1 MQSNLRF
8 VAKQKRIGMKRL
20 PALSILLASLL
31 LISPLQQVQSAEAAN
46 PPRKILTGW
55 LPYYSMKTYLPAVLN
70 NADLIKEIMPF
81 WYTLKYD
88 GKAKKAVVTDVYK
101 TANPS
106 VPIAEP
112 LAALRNAGMTIIPT
126 ISDGT
131 DELVLANLLAKPV
144 SRKQVV
150 DAIVATVASQNYDG
164 IDLDFEGFAFI
175 DPNTTWKTTA
185 PNWVLFIKE
194 LSAALHAQKKILSI
208 TTPYLFNPAEA
219 QKGYFVY
226 AWAQIAPFID
236 RLRIM
241 TYDYS
246 TSRPGP
252 IGPIAWTEKTV
263 KYAISIMPASKV
275 YLGLPGYG
283 KDWVIKVEGVCPS
296 NLAKIITPSAKAGT
310 FLMRDAA
317 SIAATYGAVP
327 TYNETFAEVTFSYK
341 RDYAGQTSSG
351 LSTTCTASRTA
362 WHQNA
367 QSFSLRAQLVAK
379 YQLGGV
385 AQWVIGQEEPLAMVA
400 IRDVATSIAPAQ
412 LESTLS
418 LSTNEI
424 SYGNPVTLSG
434 LITLK
439 DKSPVAGL
447 AFSVEGKYS
456 DGSTRILTTGIT
468 GIDGTYSIPMLIGK
482 SVSLRVLTDSSW
494 EREASATP
502 AFTLAVAR
510 NLIATPP
517 TSVKSGLPF
526 TISGI
531 VLPRTAGVTITLST
545 TSGKVIGQATTTDA
559 QGAFTI
565 SVPAQARSIA
575 TYQITVGADA
585 TWPVLASDAF
595 SIIIR

>member
-1 MQSNLRF
+1 
-8 VAKQKRIGMKRL
+8 MKRL
-20 PALSILLASLL
+20 PALSILLAFLL

-88 GKAKKAVVTDVYK
+88 GKSKKAVVTDVYK
-101 TANPS
+101 PANPS
-106 VPIAEP
+106 VPITEP

-131 DELVLANLLAKPV
+131 DKLVLANLLAKPV

-150 DAIVATVASQNYDG
+150 DENEATVASQNYDG

-175 DPNTTWKTTA
+175 DPNTTWKATA
-185 PNWVLFIKE
+185 PNWILFVKE
-194 LSAALHAQKKILSI
+194 LSAALHAEKKILSI

-219 QKGYFVY
+219 QKGYYVY

-263 KYAISIMPASKV
+263 KYAISVMPASKV

-283 KDWVIKVEGVCPS
+283 KDWVTKVEGVCPS

-341 RDYAGQTSSG
+341 REYTGTTSSG

-367 QSFSLRAQLVAK
+367 QSYSVRAQLVAK
-379 YQLGGV
+379 YQLGGA

-412 LESTLS
+412 LESSLT
-418 LSTNEI
+418 LSTNEL

-447 AFSVEGKYS
+447 AFSVEGKYP
-456 DGSTRILTTGIT
+456 DGSTRILTTGTT

-482 SVSLRVLTDSSW
+482 SVSIRVITESSW
-494 EREASATP
+494 EREASATQ
-502 AFTLAVAR
+502 ALSLTVAR

-517 TSVKSGLPF
+517 TSVKSGLAF

-545 TSGKVIGQATTTDA
+545 TSGKIIGQATTTDA

-565 SVPAQARSIA
+565 SVPAQARSIG

-585 TWPVLASDAF
+585 TWPVLASEAF

>member
-1 MQSNLRF
+1 
-8 VAKQKRIGMKRL
+8 MKRL
-20 PALSILLASLL
+20 PALSILLALFLL
-31 LISPLQQVQSAEAAN
+31 ATPLQNIESAEATN

-55 LPYYSMKTYLPAVLN
+55 LPYYSMKTYLPAVLA

-81 WYTLKYD
+81 WYTLKFD
-88 GKAKKAVVTDVYK
+88 GKTKKPVVADVYK

-106 VPIAEP
+106 VPITEP

-126 ISDGT
+126 ITDGT
-131 DELVLANLLAKPV
+131 EKLVLANLISKPV
-144 SRKQVV
+144 TRKQVV

-175 DPNTTWKTTA
+175 DPNTTWKATA

-194 LSAALHAQKKILSI
+194 LSAALHAQKKILSV
-208 TTPYLFNPAEA
+208 TTPYLFDPAEK

-226 AWAQIAPFID
+226 AWADIAPFID

-263 KYAISIMPASKV
+263 KYAVSIMPASKV

-283 KDWVIKVEGVCPS
+283 KDWVTKVEGVCPS
-296 NLAKIITPSAKAGT
+296 NLAKIISPSAKAGT

-327 TYNETFAEVTFSYK
+327 TYNEKFAEVTFSYK
-341 RDYAGQTSSG
+341 REYSGQTSSG

-367 QSFSLRAQLVAK
+367 QSFSVRAQLVAK
-379 YQLGGV
+379 YQLGGA

-412 LESTLS
+412 LESSLS
-418 LSTNEI
+418 LSTDEV

-434 LITLK
+434 AITLK
-439 DKSPVAGL
+439 DKSPVAAL
-447 AFSVEGKYS
+447 PFTVEGKYS
-456 DGSTRILTTGIT
+456 DGSTRILTTGTT
-468 GIDGTYSIPMLIGK
+468 GFDGTYSIPMLIGK
-482 SVSLRVLTDSSW
+482 SVSLRVLTEASW
-494 EREASATP
+494 ERAASASP
-502 AFTLAVAR
+502 ALSLAVSR
-510 NLIATPP
+510 NLILNPP

-526 TISGI
+526 TISGV
-531 VLPRTAGVTITLST
+531 VLPRKAGVTITLST
-545 TSGKVIGQATTTDA
+545 TSGKVIGQTTTTDA
-559 QGAFTI
+559 QGAFSIT
-565 SVPAQARSIA
+565 VPAQARSIA
-575 TYQITVGADA
+575 TYQVTVGADA
-585 TWPVLASDAF
+585 TWPVFASDAF

>member
-1 MQSNLRF
+1 
-8 VAKQKRIGMKRL
+8 MKRFL
-20 PALSILLASLL
+20 ALSILLAFLL
-31 LISPLQQVQSAEAAN
+31 FAAPLQNIHSAEAAN

-88 GKAKKAVVTDVYK
+88 GKTKKPVIADVYK

-106 VPIAEP
+106 VPITEP
-112 LAALRNAGMTIIPT
+112 LTALRNAGMTIIPT

-131 DELVLANLLAKPV
+131 DKLVLANLLAKSV

-175 DPNTTWKTTA
+175 DPNTSWKTTA
-185 PNWVLFIKE
+185 PNWILFVKE
-194 LSAALHAQKKILSI
+194 LSAALHAQNKILSI

-263 KYAISIMPASKV
+263 KYALSIMPASKV

-283 KDWVIKVEGVCPS
+283 KDWVTKVEGVCPS

-317 SIAATYGAVP
+317 NIAATYGAVP
-327 TYNETFAEVTFSYK
+327 AYNETFAEVTFSYK
-341 RDYAGQTSSG
+341 RDYTGTTSSG

-367 QSFSLRAQLVAK
+367 QSFSIRAQLVAK
-379 YQLGGV
+379 YQLGGA

-412 LESTLS
+412 LESSLS
-418 LSTNEI
+418 LSTDQI
-424 SYGNPVTLSG
+424 SYGNPVILSG
-434 LITLK
+434 VITLK
-439 DKSPVAGL
+439 DKSPVAAL
-447 AFSVEGKYS
+447 AFSVEGKYP
-456 DGSTRILTTGIT
+456 DGSTRILTTGTT
-468 GIDGTYSIPMLIGK
+468 GFDGTYSIPMLIGK
-482 SVSLRVLTDSSW
+482 SVSLRVLTEASW
-494 EREASATP
+494 ERGASTSP
-502 AFTLAVAR
+502 TLSLAVVR
-510 NLIATPP
+510 NLILNPP

-526 TISGI
+526 TISGT
-531 VLPRTAGVTITLST
+531 VLPRAAGITITLAT
-545 TSGKVIGQATTTDA
+545 TTGRVIGTATTTDA

-565 SVPAQARSIA
+565 TVPAQARSIA
-575 TYQITVGADA
+575 TYQITIGADA
-585 TWPVLASDAF
+585 TWPVLASEAF

>member
-1 MQSNLRF
+1 MKHRQTLRIF
-8 VAKQKRIGMKRL
+8 LAILIAITPLTHVEVARADEGT
-20 PALSILLASLL
+20 
-31 LISPLQQVQSAEAAN
+31 
-46 PPRKILTGW
+46 RKILTGW
-55 LPYYSMKTYLPAVLN
+55 LPYYSMNTYLPAVLN
-70 NADLIKEIMPF
+70 NADLIGEIMPF
-81 WYTLKYD
+81 WYTLRYD
-88 GKAKKAVVTDVYK
+88 GKTKKPVVVDVYS

-106 VPIAEP
+106 VPIQTP
-112 LAALRNAGMTIIPT
+112 LTALRNAGMTIIPT
-126 ISDGT
+126 ITDGT
-131 DELVLANLLAKPV
+131 DKLMLANLISKPV

-194 LSAALHAQKKILSI
+194 LSAALHAKKKLLSV
-208 TTPYLFNPAEA
+208 TTPYQFNPAEK

-226 AWAQIAPFID
+226 AWADIAPFID

-275 YLGLPGYG
+275 FLGLPGYG
-283 KDWVIKVEGVCPS
+283 KDWVTKVEGVCPA
-296 NLAKIITPSAKAGT
+296 NLAKIISPSAKAGT

-317 SIAATYGAVP
+317 NIAATYGAVP
-327 TYNETFAEVTFSYK
+327 TYNETFSEVTFSYQ
-341 RDYAGQTSSG
+341 RQYTGETSGG

-367 QSFSLRAQLVAK
+367 QSFSVRANLVGK
-379 YQLGGV
+379 YQLGGL

-400 IRDVATSIAPAQ
+400 IREVAKSIAPAE
-412 LESTLS
+412 LISTAKLS
-418 LSTNEI
+418 LSEV

-439 DKSPVAGL
+439 DKSPVSSL
-447 AFSVEGKYS
+447 AFTVEGTYP
-456 DGSTRILTTGIT
+456 DGSVRTLTESVTAA
-468 GIDGTYSIPMLIGK
+468 DGTYSLPLLIGK
-482 SVSLRVLTDSSW
+482 SVSIRVMTKPSW
-494 EREASATP
+494 ERAKSATLP
-502 AFTLAVAR
+502 LSLTVVR
-510 NLIATPP
+510 NLIMNPA
-517 TSVKSGLPF
+517 TSVKAGAPF
-526 TISGI
+526 TISGV
-531 VLPRTAGVTITLST
+531 VLPRSAGVSVTLAT
-545 TSGKVIGQATTTDA
+545 ATGKVVEKTTTDA
-559 QGAFTI
+559 QGSFTI
-565 SVPAQARSIA
+565 SVPAQPRSIA
-575 TYQITVGADA
+575 TYQIVVAADA
-585 TWPVLASDAF
+585 TWPALTSDAF

>member
-1 MQSNLRF
+1 
-8 VAKQKRIGMKRL
+8 MKRL
-20 PALSILLASLL
+20 PALSILLAFLL

-88 GKAKKAVVTDVYK
+88 DKSKKAVITDVYK
-101 TANPS
+101 PANPS
-106 VPIAEP
+106 VPITEP

-131 DELVLANLLAKPV
+131 DKLVLANLLAKPV

-175 DPNTTWKTTA
+175 DPNTTWKATA
-185 PNWVLFIKE
+185 PNWILFVKE
-194 LSAALHAQKKILSI
+194 LSAALHAEKKILSI

-219 QKGYFVY
+219 QKGYYVY

-263 KYAISIMPASKV
+263 KYAISVMPASKV

-283 KDWVIKVEGVCPS
+283 KDWVTKVEGVCPS

-341 RDYAGQTSSG
+341 REYTGTTSSG

-367 QSFSLRAQLVAK
+367 QSYSVRAQLVAK
-379 YQLGGV
+379 YQLGGA

-412 LESTLS
+412 LESSLT
-418 LSTNEI
+418 LSTNEL

-447 AFSVEGKYS
+447 AFSVEGKYP
-456 DGSTRILTTGIT
+456 DGSTRILTTGTT

-482 SVSLRVLTDSSW
+482 SVSIRVITESSW
-494 EREASATP
+494 EREASATQ
-502 AFTLAVAR
+502 ALSLTVAR

-517 TSVKSGLPF
+517 TSVKSGLAF

-545 TSGKVIGQATTTDA
+545 TSGKIIGQATTTDA

-565 SVPAQARSIA
+565 SVPAQARSIG

-585 TWPVLASDAF
+585 TWPVLASEAF

>member
-1 MQSNLRF
+1 
-8 VAKQKRIGMKRL
+8 MKRF
-20 PALSILLASLL
+20 PALSILLAFLL
-31 LISPLQQVQSAEAAN
+31 FAAPLQNIESAEAAN

-55 LPYYSMKTYLPAVLN
+55 LPYYSMKTYLPAVLS

-88 GKAKKAVVTDVYK
+88 GKTKKAVITDVYK
-101 TANPS
+101 PANPS
-106 VPIAEP
+106 VPITEP
-112 LAALRNAGMTIIPT
+112 LNALRNAGMTIIPT

-131 DELVLANLLAKPV
+131 DKLVLAKLLAKPV

-175 DPNTTWKTTA
+175 DPNTTWKATA
-185 PNWVLFIKE
+185 PNWVLFVKE
-194 LSAALHAQKKILSI
+194 LSAALHAQNKILSI

-283 KDWVIKVEGVCPS
+283 KDWVTKVEGVCPS

-341 RDYAGQTSSG
+341 REYTGTTSSG

-367 QSFSLRAQLVAK
+367 QSYSLRAQLVAK
-379 YQLGGV
+379 YQLGGA

-412 LESTLS
+412 LESSLS
-418 LSTNEI
+418 LSINEL

-447 AFSVEGKYS
+447 AFTVEGKYP
-456 DGSTRILTTGIT
+456 DGSTRTLTTGT
-468 GIDGTYSIPMLIGK
+468 TSVDGSYSIPMLIGK
-482 SVSLRVLTDSSW
+482 SVSLRVLTESSW

-502 AFTLAVAR
+502 ALSLTVTR
-510 NLIATPP
+510 NLIMTPP
-517 TSVKSGLPF
+517 TSVKSGLAF

-545 TSGKVIGQATTTDA
+545 TSGKAIGQATTTDE
-559 QGAFTI
+559 QGAFTLT
-565 SVPAQARSIA
+565 VPAQARSIA

-585 TWPVLASDAF
+585 TWPVLASEAF

>member
-1 MQSNLRF
+1 
-8 VAKQKRIGMKRL
+8 MKRL
-20 PALSILLASLL
+20 PALSILLALFLL
-31 LISPLQQVQSAEAAN
+31 ATPLQNIESAEATN

-55 LPYYSMKTYLPAVLN
+55 LPYYSMKTYLPAVLA

-81 WYTLKYD
+81 WYTLKFD
-88 GKAKKAVVTDVYK
+88 GKTKKPVVADVYK

-106 VPIAEP
+106 VPITEP

-126 ISDGT
+126 ITDGT
-131 DELVLANLLAKPV
+131 EKLVLANLISKPV
-144 SRKQVV
+144 TRKQVV

-175 DPNTTWKTTA
+175 DPNTTWKATA

-194 LSAALHAQKKILSI
+194 LSAALHAQKKILSV
-208 TTPYLFNPAEA
+208 TTPYLFDPAEK

-226 AWAQIAPFID
+226 AWADIAPFID

-263 KYAISIMPASKV
+263 KYAVSIMPASKV

-283 KDWVIKVEGVCPS
+283 KDWVTKVEGVCPS
-296 NLAKIITPSAKAGT
+296 NLAKIISPSAKAGT

-317 SIAATYGAVP
+317 SIASTYGAVP
-327 TYNETFAEVTFSYK
+327 TYNEKFAEVTFSYK
-341 RDYAGQTSSG
+341 REYSGQTSSG

-367 QSFSLRAQLVAK
+367 QSFSVRAKLVAK
-379 YQLGGV
+379 YQLGGA

-412 LESTLS
+412 LESSLS
-418 LSTNEI
+418 LSTDEV

-434 LITLK
+434 AITLK
-439 DKSPVAGL
+439 DKSPVAAL
-447 AFSVEGKYS
+447 PFTVEGKYS
-456 DGSTRILTTGIT
+456 DGSTRILTTGTT
-468 GIDGTYSIPMLIGK
+468 GFDGTYSIPMLIGK
-482 SVSLRVLTDSSW
+482 SVSLRVLTEASW
-494 EREASATP
+494 ERAASASP
-502 AFTLAVAR
+502 ALSLAVSR
-510 NLIATPP
+510 NLILNPP

-526 TISGI
+526 TISGV

-545 TSGKVIGQATTTDA
+545 TSGKVIGQTTTTDA
-559 QGAFTI
+559 QGAFSIT
-565 SVPAQARSIA
+565 VPAQARSIA
-575 TYQITVGADA
+575 TYQVTVGADA
-585 TWPVLASDAF
+585 TWPVFASDAF

>member
-1 MQSNLRF
+1 
-8 VAKQKRIGMKRL
+8 MKRF
-20 PALSILLASLL
+20 PALSIVLALLLLAL
-31 LISPLQQVQSAEAAN
+31 PLQQIQSAEAAN

-55 LPYYSMKTYLPAVLN
+55 LPYYSMKTYLPAVLS
-70 NADLIKEIMPF
+70 NADLIREIMPF

-88 GKAKKAVVTDVYK
+88 GATKKAVIADVYK
-101 TANPS
+101 SANPS
-106 VPIAEP
+106 VPISEP

-131 DELVLANLLAKPV
+131 DQMVLANLLAKPV

-164 IDLDFEGFAFI
+164 IDLDFEGFAFT
-175 DPNTTWKTTA
+175 DSNTTWKTTA
-185 PNWVLFIKE
+185 PNWVLFVKE
-194 LSAALHAQKKILSI
+194 LSTALHAQQKILSI
-208 TTPYLFNPAEA
+208 TSPYLFNPAEA

-246 TSRPGP
+246 TTRPGP
-252 IGPIAWTEKTV
+252 IGPLAWTEKTV
-263 KYAISIMPASKV
+263 KYATSIMPASKV

-283 KDWVIKVEGVCPS
+283 KDWVTKVEGVCPA

-341 RDYAGQTSSG
+341 RDYTGQTSSG

-367 QSFSLRAQLVAK
+367 QGFSLRAQLVAK

-412 LESTLS
+412 LESSFTLS
-418 LSTNEI
+418 TDEV

-447 AFSVEGKYS
+447 AFAVEGKYS
-456 DGSTRILTTGIT
+456 DGTVRTLTTGIT

-482 SVSLRVLTDSSW
+482 SVSLRVLTESSW

-502 AFTLAVAR
+502 PLSLKVIR
-510 NLIATPP
+510 NLILTPP

-531 VLPRTAGVTITLST
+531 VLPRTAGVSVTLTT
-545 TSGKVIGQATTTDA
+545 TSGKIIGQATITDA
-559 QGAFTI
+559 QGTFI
-565 SVPAQARSIA
+565 LNIPAQSRSVA

-585 TWPVLASDAF
+585 TWPVLTSDTF

>member
-1 MQSNLRF
+1 
-8 VAKQKRIGMKRL
+8 MKRF
-20 PALSILLASLL
+20 PALSILLAFLL
-31 LISPLQQVQSAEAAN
+31 FAAPLQNIESADAAN

-55 LPYYSMKTYLPAVLN
+55 LPYYSMKTYLPAVLS

-88 GKAKKAVVTDVYK
+88 GKTKKAVIADVYQP
-101 TANPS
+101 ANPS
-106 VPIAEP
+106 VPITEP
-112 LAALRNAGMTIIPT
+112 LTALRNAGMTIIPT

-131 DELVLANLLAKPV
+131 DQMVLANLLAKPA

-175 DPNTTWKTTA
+175 DPTTSWKSTA
-185 PNWVLFIKE
+185 PNWVLFVKE

-226 AWAQIAPFID
+226 AWAEIAPFID

-263 KYAISIMPASKV
+263 KYAVSIMPASKV

-283 KDWVIKVEGVCPS
+283 KDWVTKVEGVCPS

-327 TYNETFAEVTFSYK
+327 TYNETFSEVTFSYK
-341 RDYAGQTSSG
+341 REYTGQTSSG

-367 QSFSLRAQLVAK
+367 QSYSMRAKLVAK
-379 YQLGGV
+379 YQLGGA

-400 IRDVATSIAPAQ
+400 IREVATSIAPAQ
-412 LESTLS
+412 LESSLS

-447 AFSVEGKYS
+447 AFTVEGKYP
-456 DGSTRILTTGIT
+456 DGSLRTLTTGIT
-468 GIDGTYSIPMLIGK
+468 GTDGTYSIPMLIGK
-482 SVSLRVLTDSSW
+482 SVSLRVLTEPSW

-502 AFTLAVAR
+502 ALTLKVAR
-510 NLIATPP
+510 NLIITPP
-517 TSVKSGLPF
+517 TSVKSGLAF
-526 TISGI
+526 TISGT
-531 VLPRTAGVTITLST
+531 VLPRTTGVTVTLST
-545 TSGKVIGQATTTDA
+545 TSGKVVGQATTTDA
-559 QGAFTI
+559 QGAFTLN
-565 SVPAQARSIA
+565 VPAQTRSIA

-585 TWPVLASDAF
+585 TWSVLTSDAF

>member
-1 MQSNLRF
+1 MKHRYTLR
-8 VAKQKRIGMKRL
+8 
-20 PALSILLASLL
+20 ILLAI
-31 LISPLQQVQSAEAAN
+31 LIAATPLAQVSQAEDARADEGT
-46 PPRKILTGW
+46 RKILTGW
-55 LPYYSMKTYLPAVLN
+55 LPYYSMSTYLPAVLS
-70 NADLIKEIMPF
+70 NADLIGEIMPF
-81 WYTLKYD
+81 WYTLRYD
-88 GKAKKAVVTDVYK
+88 GKTKKPVVVDVYS

-106 VPIAEP
+106 VPIQTP
-112 LAALRNAGMTIIPT
+112 LTALRNAGMTIIPT
-126 ISDGT
+126 ITDGT
-131 DELVLANLLAKPV
+131 DKLMLANLISKPV

-175 DPNTTWKTTA
+175 DPNTTWKSTA

-194 LSAALHAQKKILSI
+194 LSAALHAKKKLLSV
-208 TTPYLFNPAEA
+208 TTPYLFDPAEK

-226 AWAQIAPFID
+226 AWADIAPFID

-263 KYAISIMPASKV
+263 KYAVSIMPASKV
-275 YLGLPGYG
+275 FVGLPGYG
-283 KDWVIKVEGVCPS
+283 KDWVTKVEGVCPA
-296 NLAKIITPSAKAGT
+296 NLAKIISPSAKAGT

-317 SIAATYGAVP
+317 NIAATYGAVP

-341 RDYAGQTSSG
+341 RQYTGQTSGG

-367 QSFSLRAQLVAK
+367 QSFSVRANLVAK
-379 YQLGGV
+379 YQLGGL
-385 AQWVIGQEEPLAMVA
+385 AEWVIGQEEPLAMVA
-400 IRDVATSIAPAQ
+400 IREVAKSIAPAE
-412 LESTLS
+412 LISTAKLS
-418 LSTNEI
+418 RSEV

-439 DKSPVAGL
+439 DKSPVASL
-447 AFSVEGKYS
+447 PFIVEGSYP
-456 DGSTRILTTGIT
+456 DGSTRTLLESVTAS
-468 GIDGTYSIPMLIGK
+468 DGTYSLPLLIGK
-482 SVSLRVLTDSSW
+482 SVSLKVLTKQSW
-494 EREASATP
+494 ERAKSATE
-502 AFTLAVAR
+502 ALSLKITR
-510 NLIATPP
+510 NLIFNPS
-517 TSVKSGLPF
+517 TSVKAGTPF

-531 VLPRTAGVTITLST
+531 VLPRSAGISVTLAT
-545 TSGKVIGQATTTDA
+545 TTGKVVERATTDA

-565 SVPAQARSIA
+565 TVPAQPRSIA
-575 TYQITVGADA
+575 TYQIVVSADA
-585 TWPVLASDAF
+585 TWPALTSDAF

>member
-1 MQSNLRF
+1 
-8 VAKQKRIGMKRL
+8 MKRF
-20 PALSILLASLL
+20 PALSILLAFLL
-31 LISPLQQVQSAEAAN
+31 LATPLQSIQSASAAN

-88 GKAKKAVVTDVYK
+88 GKTKKAVITDVYSS
-101 TANPS
+101 ANPS

-112 LAALRNAGMTIIPT
+112 LAALRNAVMTIIPT

-131 DELVLANLLAKPV
+131 DELVLANLIAKPV

-175 DPNTTWKTTA
+175 DSNTTWKTTA
-185 PNWVLFIKE
+185 PNWVLFVKE
-194 LSAALHAQKKILSI
+194 LSAALHAEKKILSI
-208 TTPYLFNPAEA
+208 TSPYLFNPTEA

-226 AWAQIAPFID
+226 SWAQIAPFID

-283 KDWVIKVEGVCPS
+283 KDWVTKVEGVCPS

-317 SIAATYGAVP
+317 SIVATYGAVP

-367 QSFSLRAQLVAK
+367 QSFSLRTQLVAK

-412 LESTLS
+412 LESSLS
-418 LSTNEI
+418 LSTNEL
-424 SYGNPVTLSG
+424 SYGSPVTLSG
-434 LITLK
+434 VITLK

-447 AFSVEGKYS
+447 AFTVEGKYA
-456 DGSTRILTTGIT
+456 DGSTRTLTTGTT
-468 GIDGTYSIPMLIGK
+468 GVDGSYSIPMLIGK
-482 SVSLRVLTDSSW
+482 SVSLRVLTESSW
-494 EREASATP
+494 EREASATQ
-502 AFTLAVAR
+502 ALSLTVAR
-510 NLIATPP
+510 NLIMTPP
-517 TSVKSGLPF
+517 TSIKSGLAF

-531 VLPRTAGVTITLST
+531 VLPRTAGVTVTLAT
-545 TSGKVIGQATTTDA
+545 TSGKIIGQAATTDA
-559 QGAFTI
+559 QGAFTLN
-565 SVPAQARSIA
+565 VPAQARSIA

>member
-1 MQSNLRF
+1 
-8 VAKQKRIGMKRL
+8 MKRYS
-20 PALSILLASLL
+20 ALSILLAFLL
-31 LISPLQQVQSAEAAN
+31 FTAPLQNIQNAEAAN

-55 LPYYSMKTYLPAVLN
+55 LPYYSMKTYLPAVLS

-88 GKAKKAVVTDVYK
+88 GKTKKAVITDVYQP
-101 TANPS
+101 ANPS
-106 VPIAEP
+106 VPITEP
-112 LAALRNAGMTIIPT
+112 LTALRNAGMTIIPT

-131 DELVLANLLAKPV
+131 DEMVLANLLAKPV

-175 DPNTTWKTTA
+175 DSNKTWKTTA
-185 PNWVLFIKE
+185 PNWVLFVKE
-194 LSAALHAQKKILSI
+194 LSAALHAEKKILSI

-283 KDWVIKVEGVCPS
+283 KDWVTKVEGVCPS

-317 SIAATYGAVP
+317 NIAATYGAVP

-341 RDYAGQTSSG
+341 REYTGTTSSG

-367 QSFSLRAQLVAK
+367 QSYSVRAQLVAK
-379 YQLGGV
+379 YQLGGA

-412 LESTLS
+412 LESSLS
-418 LSTNEI
+418 LSINEL

-447 AFSVEGKYS
+447 AFTVEGKYP
-456 DGSTRILTTGIT
+456 DGSTRTLTTGT
-468 GIDGTYSIPMLIGK
+468 TSVDGSYSIPMLIGK
-482 SVSLRVLTDSSW
+482 SVSLRVLTESSW

-502 AFTLAVAR
+502 ALSLTVTR
-510 NLIATPP
+510 NLIMTPP
-517 TSVKSGLPF
+517 TSVKSGLAF

-545 TSGKVIGQATTTDA
+545 TSGKAIGQATTTDE
-559 QGAFTI
+559 QGAFTLT
-565 SVPAQARSIA
+565 VPAQARSIA

-585 TWPVLASDAF
+585 TWPVLASEAF

>member
-1 MQSNLRF
+1 
-8 VAKQKRIGMKRL
+8 
-20 PALSILLASLL
+20 
-31 LISPLQQVQSAEAAN
+31 
-46 PPRKILTGW
+46 
-55 LPYYSMKTYLPAVLN
+55 
-70 NADLIKEIMPF
+70 
-81 WYTLKYD
+81 
-88 GKAKKAVVTDVYK
+88 
-101 TANPS
+101 
-106 VPIAEP
+106 
-112 LAALRNAGMTIIPT
+112 MTIIPT

-150 DAIVATVASQNYDG
+150 DVIVATVASQNYDG

-175 DPNTTWKTTA
+175 DSNTTWKTTA
-185 PNWVLFIKE
+185 PNWVLFVKE
-194 LSAALHAQKKILSI
+194 LSAALHSQNKILSI
-208 TTPYLFNPAEA
+208 TSPYIFNPAEA

-226 AWAQIAPFID
+226 SWAQIAPFID

-283 KDWVIKVEGVCPS
+283 KDWVTKVEGVCPS

-341 RDYAGQTSSG
+341 REYTGTTSSG
-351 LSTTCTASRTA
+351 LSTTCSASRTA

-367 QSFSLRAQLVAK
+367 QSYSLRAQLVAK
-379 YQLGGV
+379 YQLGGA

-412 LESTLS
+412 LESSLS
-418 LSTNEI
+418 LSTNEV

-447 AFSVEGKYS
+447 TFSVEGKYA
-456 DGSTRILTTGIT
+456 DGSTRTLTTGTT
-468 GIDGTYSIPMLIGK
+468 GVDGSYSIPMLIGK
-482 SVSLRVLTDSSW
+482 SVSLRVLTESSW
-494 EREASATP
+494 EREASATQ
-502 AFTLAVAR
+502 ALTLTVAR
-510 NLIATPP
+510 NLIMTPL
-517 TSVKSGLPF
+517 TSVKSGLAF

-531 VLPRTAGVTITLST
+531 VLPRTAGVTVTLAT
-545 TSGKVIGQATTTDA
+545 TSGKIVGQATTTDA
-559 QGAFTI
+559 QGAFTLN
-565 SVPAQARSIA
+565 VPAQARSIG

>member
-1 MQSNLRF
+1 
-8 VAKQKRIGMKRL
+8 MKRL
-20 PALSILLASLL
+20 PALSILLAFFL

-88 GKAKKAVVTDVYK
+88 GKSKKAVVTDVYK

-175 DPNTTWKTTA
+175 DPNTSWKTTA
-185 PNWVLFIKE
+185 PNWVLFVKE
-194 LSAALHAQKKILSI
+194 LSAALHAEKKILSI
-208 TTPYLFNPAEA
+208 TSPYLFNPTEA

-283 KDWVIKVEGVCPS
+283 KDWVTKVEGVCPA

-341 RDYAGQTSSG
+341 RDYSGQTSSG

-412 LESTLS
+412 LESSLS
-418 LSTNEI
+418 LSSNEI

-447 AFSVEGKYS
+447 AFSVEGKYP
-456 DGSTRILTTGIT
+456 DGSTRILTTGTT
-468 GIDGTYSIPMLIGK
+468 GMDGTYSIPMLIGK
-482 SVSLRVLTDSSW
+482 SVSLRVLTESSW

-502 AFTLAVAR
+502 ALTLAVTR
-510 NLIATPP
+510 NLITTPP
-517 TSVKSGLPF
+517 TSVKSGFAF

-531 VLPRTAGVTITLST
+531 VLPRTAGVTVTLST

>member
-1 MQSNLRF
+1 
-8 VAKQKRIGMKRL
+8 MKRF
-20 PALSILLASLL
+20 PALSILLAFLL
-31 LISPLQQVQSAEAAN
+31 LISPLQQMQRAEAAN

-88 GKAKKAVVTDVYK
+88 GKSKKAVVTDVYK

-106 VPIAEP
+106 VPITEP
-112 LAALRNAGMTIIPT
+112 LAALRNAGMTLIPT

-131 DELVLANLLAKPV
+131 DKLVLANLLAKPV

-185 PNWVLFIKE
+185 PNWVLFVKE
-194 LSAALHAQKKILSI
+194 LSAALHAEKKILSI

-283 KDWVIKVEGVCPS
+283 KDWVTKVEGVCPS

-341 RDYAGQTSSG
+341 REYTGTTSSG

-379 YQLGGV
+379 YQLGGA

-412 LESTLS
+412 LESSLT

-447 AFSVEGKYS
+447 AFSVEGKYP
-456 DGSTRILTTGIT
+456 DGSTRILTTGTT
-468 GIDGTYSIPMLIGK
+468 GIDGSYSIPMLIGK
-482 SVSLRVLTDSSW
+482 SVSLRVLTESSW
-494 EREASATP
+494 EREASATQ
-502 AFTLAVAR
+502 ALSLAVAR
-510 NLIATPP
+510 NLITTPP

-559 QGAFTI
+559 QGTFTI

-585 TWPVLASDAF
+585 TWPVLASEAF

>member
-1 MQSNLRF
+1 
-8 VAKQKRIGMKRL
+8 MKRL
-20 PALSILLASLL
+20 PALSILLAFLL
-31 LISPLQQVQSAEAAN
+31 FAAPLQNIQSAEASN

-88 GKAKKAVVTDVYK
+88 GKTKKAVVTDVYK

-106 VPIAEP
+106 VPITEP

-131 DELVLANLLAKPV
+131 DKLVLANLLAKPV

-185 PNWVLFIKE
+185 PNWVLFVKE
-194 LSAALHAQKKILSI
+194 LSAALHAQKKIISI

-252 IGPIAWTEKTV
+252 IGPVAWTEKTV

-283 KDWVIKVEGVCPS
+283 KDWVTKVEGVCPS

-341 RDYAGQTSSG
+341 REYTGQTSSG

-367 QSFSLRAQLVAK
+367 QSFSVRAQLVAK
-379 YQLGGV
+379 YQLGGA

-400 IRDVATSIAPAQ
+400 IRDVAISIAPAQ
-412 LESTLS
+412 LESSLS
-418 LSTNEI
+418 LSTSEL

-447 AFSVEGKYS
+447 AFTVEGKYP
-456 DGSTRILTTGIT
+456 DGSTRTLTTGST

-482 SVSLRVLTDSSW
+482 SVSLRVLTESSW
-494 EREASATP
+494 EREASAT
-502 AFTLAVAR
+502 AALSLTVAR
-510 NLIATPP
+510 NLIITPP
-517 TSVKSGLPF
+517 TSVKSGLAF

-531 VLPRTAGVTITLST
+531 VLPRTPGVTITLST
-545 TSGKVIGQATTTDA
+545 TAGKVIGQATTTDA
-559 QGAFTI
+559 QGAFTL
-565 SVPAQARSIA
+565 SVPAQVRSIA

>member
-1 MQSNLRF
+1 
-8 VAKQKRIGMKRL
+8 MKRF
-20 PALSILLASLL
+20 PALTLLLAFLL
-31 LISPLQQVQSAEAAN
+31 VAAPLQNIESAEASN

-55 LPYYSMKTYLPAVLN
+55 LPYYSMKTYLPAVLS

-81 WYTLKYD
+81 WYTLKFD
-88 GKAKKAVVTDVYK
+88 GKTKKPVIADVYK

-106 VPIAEP
+106 VPITEP
-112 LAALRNAGMTIIPT
+112 LTALRNAGMTIIPT
-126 ISDGT
+126 ITDGT
-131 DELVLANLLAKPV
+131 EKLVLANLLAKPV

-185 PNWVLFIKE
+185 PNWVLFVKE
-194 LSAALHAQKKILSI
+194 LGAALHAQKKILSI
-208 TTPYLFNPAEA
+208 TTPYLFNPAEK

-226 AWAQIAPFID
+226 AWADIAPHID

-263 KYAISIMPASKV
+263 KYAVSIMPASKV

-283 KDWVIKVEGVCPS
+283 KDWVTKVEGVCPA

-341 RDYAGQTSSG
+341 REYTGTTSSG

-367 QSFSLRAQLVAK
+367 QSFSVRAQLVAK
-379 YQLGGV
+379 YQLGGA

-400 IRDVATSIAPAQ
+400 IREVATSIAPAQ
-412 LESTLS
+412 LESSLS
-418 LSTNEI
+418 LSTNQI

-434 LITLK
+434 AITLK
-439 DKSPVAGL
+439 DKSPVASL
-447 AFSVEGKYS
+447 AFSVEGKYP
-456 DGSTRILTTGIT
+456 DGTTRILTTGT
-468 GIDGTYSIPMLIGK
+468 TAFDGTYSIPMLIGK
-482 SVSLRVLTDSSW
+482 SVSLRVLTEASW
-494 EREASATP
+494 ERGASESP
-502 AFTLAVAR
+502 ALSLVVTR
-510 NLIATPP
+510 NLILNPP
-517 TSVKSGLPF
+517 TSVKSGVPF
-526 TISGI
+526 AISGV
-531 VLPRTAGVTITLST
+531 VLPRAAGVTITLAT
-545 TSGKVIGQATTTDA
+545 TTGRVIGTATATDA

-565 SVPAQARSIA
+565 NMPAQARSIA

-585 TWPVLASDAF
+585 TWPIFVSDTF
-595 SIIIR
+595 SIIVR

>member
-1 MQSNLRF
+1 
-8 VAKQKRIGMKRL
+8 MKRF
-20 PALSILLASLL
+20 PALSILLAFLVFAA
-31 LISPLQQVQSAEAAN
+31 PLHHIESAEAAN

-55 LPYYSMKTYLPAVLN
+55 LPYYSMKTYLPAVLT

-88 GKAKKAVVTDVYK
+88 GKTKTAVIADVYK

-106 VPIAEP
+106 VPITEP
-112 LAALRNAGMTIIPT
+112 LTALRNAGMTIIPT

-131 DELVLANLLAKPV
+131 DQLVLANLLAKPV

-185 PNWVLFIKE
+185 PNWVLFVKE
-194 LSAALHAQKKILSI
+194 LSSALHAQKKILSI

-241 TYDYS
+241 TYDFS

-263 KYAISIMPASKV
+263 KYATSIMPASKV

-283 KDWVIKVEGVCPS
+283 KDWVTKVEGVCPS

-327 TYNETFAEVTFSYK
+327 AYNETFAEVTFSYK
-341 RDYAGQTSSG
+341 RDYTGQTSSG

-367 QSFSLRAQLVAK
+367 QGFSLRAQLVAK

-412 LESTLS
+412 LESNLTI
-418 LSTNEI
+418 STDKV

-439 DKSPVAGL
+439 DKSPVASL
-447 AFSVEGKYS
+447 PFTVEGTYP
-456 DGSTRILTTGIT
+456 DGSTRTLTTGTT
-468 GIDGTYSIPMLIGK
+468 GFDGKYSIPMLIGK
-482 SVSLRVLTDSSW
+482 SVSIRVLTELSW
-494 EREASATP
+494 EREASATQP
-502 AFTLAVAR
+502 LTLTVER
-510 NLIATPP
+510 NLIVAPP

-531 VLPRTAGVTITLST
+531 VLPRSAGVSVTLAT

-565 SVPAQARSIA
+565 SVPAQARSIS
-575 TYQITVGADA
+575 TYQITIGADV
-585 TWPVLASDAF
+585 TWPVFASDAF
-595 SIIIR
+595 SIIVR

>member
-1 MQSNLRF
+1 
-8 VAKQKRIGMKRL
+8 MKRF
-20 PALSILLASLL
+20 PALSILLAFLL
-31 LISPLQQVQSAEAAN
+31 FAAPLQNIQSAEAAN

-55 LPYYSMKTYLPAVLN
+55 LPYYSMKTYLPAVLS

-88 GKAKKAVVTDVYK
+88 GKTKKPVVTDVYK
-101 TANPS
+101 PANPS
-106 VPIAEP
+106 VPITEP
-112 LAALRNAGMTIIPT
+112 LTALRNAGMTIIPT
-126 ISDGT
+126 ITDGT
-131 DELVLANLLAKPV
+131 EKLFLANLLAKPV

-185 PNWVLFIKE
+185 PNWVLFVKE
-194 LSAALHAQKKILSI
+194 LSAALHAQNKILSI
-208 TTPYLFNPAEA
+208 TTPYLFNPAEK

-226 AWAQIAPFID
+226 AWAEIAPHID

-283 KDWVIKVEGVCPS
+283 KDWVTKVEGVCPS

-341 RDYAGQTSSG
+341 REYTGTTSSG

-367 QSFSLRAQLVAK
+367 QSFSVRAQLVAK
-379 YQLGGV
+379 YQLGGA

-412 LESTLS
+412 LESSLS

-439 DKSPVAGL
+439 DKSPVSGL
-447 AFSVEGKYS
+447 AFTVEGKYP
-456 DGSTRILTTGIT
+456 DGSIRTLTTGTT
-468 GIDGTYSIPMLIGK
+468 GVDGSYSIPMLIGK
-482 SVSLRVLTDSSW
+482 SVSLRVLTESSW
-494 EREASATP
+494 EREASATS
-502 AFTLAVAR
+502 ALSLTVAR
-510 NLIATPP
+510 NLIMTPP
-517 TSVKSGLPF
+517 TSVKSGLAF

-531 VLPRTAGVTITLST
+531 VLPRAAGVTITLAT
-545 TSGKVIGQATTTDA
+545 TSGKVVGQATTTDA
-559 QGAFTI
+559 QGAFTLN
-565 SVPAQARSIA
+565 VPAQARSIA

>member
-1 MQSNLRF
+1 
-8 VAKQKRIGMKRL
+8 MKRF
-20 PALSILLASLL
+20 PALSILLAFLL
-31 LISPLQQVQSAEAAN
+31 FAAPLQNIESAEAAN

-88 GKAKKAVVTDVYK
+88 GKTKKPVVADVYK

-106 VPIAEP
+106 VPITEP
-112 LAALRNAGMTIIPT
+112 LTALRNAGMTIIPT
-126 ISDGT
+126 ITDGT
-131 DELVLANLLAKPV
+131 DQMILANLLAKPV

-185 PNWVLFIKE
+185 PNWVLFVKE
-194 LSAALHAQKKILSI
+194 LGAALHAQKKILSI
-208 TTPYLFNPAEA
+208 TTPYLFNPAEK

-226 AWAQIAPFID
+226 AWAEIAPHID

-263 KYAISIMPASKV
+263 KYAVSIMPASKV

-283 KDWVIKVEGVCPS
+283 KDWVTKVEGVCPS

-341 RDYAGQTSSG
+341 REYTGTTSSG

-367 QSFSLRAQLVAK
+367 QSFSVRAKLVAK
-379 YQLGGV
+379 YQLGGA

-400 IRDVATSIAPAQ
+400 IREVATSIAPAQ
-412 LESTLS
+412 LESSLS
-418 LSTNEI
+418 LSTNEL

-447 AFSVEGKYS
+447 AFTVEGKYP
-456 DGSTRILTTGIT
+456 DGSTRTLTTGTT
-468 GIDGTYSIPMLIGK
+468 GIDGTYVIPMLIGK
-482 SVSLRVLTDSSW
+482 SVSLRVLTESSW

-502 AFTLAVAR
+502 ALTLAVAR
-510 NLIATPP
+510 NLIVTPP

-531 VLPRTAGVTITLST
+531 VLPRTAGVTITLAT
-545 TSGKVIGQATTTDA
+545 TAGKVIGQTTTTDA

-565 SVPAQARSIA
+565 SVPAQTRSIA

-585 TWPVLASDAF
+585 TWPLLASDAF

>member
-1 MQSNLRF
+1 
-8 VAKQKRIGMKRL
+8 MKRL

-88 GKAKKAVVTDVYK
+88 GKSKKAVVTDVYK

-112 LAALRNAGMTIIPT
+112 LAALRNAGMTLIPT

-131 DELVLANLLAKPV
+131 DKLVLANLLAKPV

-175 DPNTTWKTTA
+175 DPNTTWKATA
-185 PNWVLFIKE
+185 PNWVLFVKE
-194 LSAALHAQKKILSI
+194 LSAALHAEKKILSI

-283 KDWVIKVEGVCPS
+283 KDWVTKVEGVCPS

-341 RDYAGQTSSG
+341 REYTGTTSSG

-367 QSFSLRAQLVAK
+367 QSFSVRAKLVAK
-379 YQLGGV
+379 YQLGGA

-412 LESTLS
+412 LESSLT
-418 LSTNEI
+418 LSTNEL

-447 AFSVEGKYS
+447 AFSVEGKYP
-456 DGSTRILTTGIT
+456 DGSTRILTTGTT
-468 GIDGTYSIPMLIGK
+468 GIDGSYSIPMLIGK

-494 EREASATP
+494 EREASATQ
-502 AFTLAVAR
+502 ALSLTVAR
-510 NLIATPP
+510 NLITTPP

>member
-1 MQSNLRF
+1 
-8 VAKQKRIGMKRL
+8 MKRF
-20 PALSILLASLL
+20 PALSILLAFLL
-31 LISPLQQVQSAEAAN
+31 FAAPLQNIQSAEAAN

-55 LPYYSMKTYLPAVLN
+55 LPYYSMKTYLPAVLS

-88 GKAKKAVVTDVYK
+88 GKTKKPVVTDVYK
-101 TANPS
+101 PANPS
-106 VPIAEP
+106 VPITEP
-112 LAALRNAGMTIIPT
+112 LTALRNAGMTIIPT
-126 ISDGT
+126 ITDGT
-131 DELVLANLLAKPV
+131 EKLFLANLLAKPV

-185 PNWVLFIKE
+185 PNWVLFVKE
-194 LSAALHAQKKILSI
+194 LSAALHAQNKILSI

-226 AWAQIAPFID
+226 AWAEIAPHID

-283 KDWVIKVEGVCPS
+283 KDWVTKVEGVCPS

-341 RDYAGQTSSG
+341 REYTGTTSSG

-367 QSFSLRAQLVAK
+367 QSFSVRAQLVAK
-379 YQLGGV
+379 YQLGGA

-412 LESTLS
+412 LESALS

-447 AFSVEGKYS
+447 AFTVEGKYQ
-456 DGSTRILTTGIT
+456 DGSTRTLTTGT
-468 GIDGTYSIPMLIGK
+468 TSVDGSYSIPMLIGK
-482 SVSLRVLTDSSW
+482 SVSLRVLTESSW

-502 AFTLAVAR
+502 ALSLTVTR
-510 NLIATPP
+510 NLIMTPP
-517 TSVKSGLPF
+517 TSVKSGLAF

-545 TSGKVIGQATTTDA
+545 TSGKVIGQATTTDE
-559 QGAFTI
+559 QGAFTLT
-565 SVPAQARSIA
+565 VPAQARSIA

-585 TWPVLASDAF
+585 TWPVLASEAF

>member
-1 MQSNLRF
+1 
-8 VAKQKRIGMKRL
+8 MKRF
-20 PALSILLASLL
+20 PALSILLAFLL
-31 LISPLQQVQSAEAAN
+31 FAAPLQNIQSAEAAN

-55 LPYYSMKTYLPAVLN
+55 LPYYSMKTYLPAVLS

-88 GKAKKAVVTDVYK
+88 GKTKKAVVTDVYK

-106 VPIAEP
+106 VPITEP

-131 DELVLANLLAKPV
+131 DKLVLANLLAKPV
-144 SRKQVV
+144 SRKQVI

-185 PNWVLFIKE
+185 PNWVLFVKE

-208 TTPYLFNPAEA
+208 TTPYLFNPADA
-219 QKGYFVY
+219 QKGYYVY

-252 IGPIAWTEKTV
+252 IGPVAWTEKTV

-283 KDWVIKVEGVCPS
+283 KDWVTKVEGVCPS

-341 RDYAGQTSSG
+341 REYTGQTSSG

-367 QSFSLRAQLVAK
+367 QSFSVRAQLVAK
-379 YQLGGV
+379 YQLGGA

-400 IRDVATSIAPAQ
+400 IRDVAISIAPAQ
-412 LESTLS
+412 LESSLS
-418 LSTNEI
+418 LSTSEL

-447 AFSVEGKYS
+447 AFTVEGKYP
-456 DGSTRILTTGIT
+456 DGSTRTLTTGTT

-482 SVSLRVLTDSSW
+482 SVSLRVLTESSW

-502 AFTLAVAR
+502 VLSLRVAR
-510 NLIATPP
+510 NLIVTPP
-517 TSVKSGLPF
+517 TSAKSGLAF

-531 VLPRTAGVTITLST
+531 VLPRAPGVTISLST
-545 TSGKVIGQATTTDA
+545 TAGKVIGQATTTDA
-559 QGAFTI
+559 QGAFTL
-565 SVPAQARSIA
+565 SVPAQVRSIA

>member
-1 MQSNLRF
+1 
-8 VAKQKRIGMKRL
+8 MKRHITL
-20 PALSILLASLL
+20 RVLLATLL
-31 LISPLQQVQSAEAAN
+31 FALPLSTLHSASAAN

-70 NADLIKEIMPF
+70 NADLIREIMPF

-88 GKAKKAVVTDVYK
+88 GKTKKAVIADVYK

-106 VPIAEP
+106 VPITEP

-131 DELVLANLLAKPV
+131 DKLVLANLLAKPV

-175 DPNTTWKTTA
+175 DPNTTWKTTS
-185 PNWVLFIKE
+185 PNWVLFVKE
-194 LSAALHAQKKILSI
+194 LGTALHAQNKILSI
-208 TTPYLFNPAEA
+208 TTPYLFDPAGT

-226 AWAQIAPFID
+226 AWAQIAPHID

-252 IGPIAWTEKTV
+252 IGPISWTEKTV
-263 KYAISIMPASKV
+263 KYAISVMPASKV

-283 KDWVIKVEGVCPS
+283 KDWVTKVEGVCPA

-317 SIAATYGAVP
+317 NIAATYGAVP

-341 RDYAGQTSSG
+341 REYTGTTSGG

-367 QSFSLRAQLVAK
+367 QSFSVRAQLVAK
-379 YQLGGV
+379 YQLGGA

-412 LESTLS
+412 LESSMS
-418 LSTNEI
+418 LSTSQL
-424 SYGNPVTLSG
+424 SYGNPVTISG
-434 LITLK
+434 AITLK
-439 DKSPVAGL
+439 DKSPVASL
-447 AFSVEGKYS
+447 PFKVEGKYA
-456 DGSTRILTTGIT
+456 DGSTRTLISGTT
-468 GIDGTYSIPMLIGK
+468 GIDGKYSIPMLIGK
-482 SVSLRVLTDSSW
+482 SVSMRVVTESSW

-502 AFTLAVAR
+502 YVALAVSR
-510 NLIATPP
+510 NLIFNPP
-517 TSVKSGLPF
+517 TSVKSGTPF

-531 VLPRTAGVTITLST
+531 VLPRTAGIAVTLATAT
-545 TSGKVIGQATTTDA
+545 GKVIAQGSTDA

-565 SVPAQARSIA
+565 TVPAQLRSIA
-575 TYQITVGADA
+575 TYQIVVGVDA
-585 TWPVLASDAF
+585 TWPALTSDAF

>member
-1 MQSNLRF
+1 
-8 VAKQKRIGMKRL
+8 MKRF
-20 PALSILLASLL
+20 PALSILLAFLL
-31 LISPLQQVQSAEAAN
+31 FAAPLQNIESAEAAN

-55 LPYYSMKTYLPAVLN
+55 LPYYSMKTYLPAVLS

-88 GKAKKAVVTDVYK
+88 GKTKKAVITDVYK
-101 TANPS
+101 PANPS
-106 VPIAEP
+106 VPITEP
-112 LAALRNAGMTIIPT
+112 LTALRNAGMTIIPT

-131 DELVLANLLAKPV
+131 DKLVLANLLAKPV

-185 PNWVLFIKE
+185 PNWVLFVKE
-194 LSAALHAQKKILSI
+194 LSAALHAQNKILSI

-283 KDWVIKVEGVCPS
+283 KDWVTKVEGVCPS

-341 RDYAGQTSSG
+341 REYTGQTSSG

-367 QSFSLRAQLVAK
+367 QSYSLRAQLVAK
-379 YQLGGV
+379 YQLGGA

-412 LESTLS
+412 LESSLS

-424 SYGNPVTLSG
+424 SYSNPVTLSG

-447 AFSVEGKYS
+447 AFTVEGKYP
-456 DGSTRILTTGIT
+456 DGSTRTLTTGTT
-468 GIDGTYSIPMLIGK
+468 GVDGSYSIPMLIGK
-482 SVSLRVLTDSSW
+482 SVSLRVLTESSW

-502 AFTLAVAR
+502 ALTLTVTR
-510 NLIATPP
+510 NLIMTPP
-517 TSVKSGLPF
+517 TSVKSGVAF

-531 VLPRTAGVTITLST
+531 VLPRAAGVTITLST
-545 TSGKVIGQATTTDA
+545 TSGKVVGQATTTDA
-559 QGAFTI
+559 QGAFTLN
-565 SVPAQARSIA
+565 VPAQARSIA

>member
-1 MQSNLRF
+1 
-8 VAKQKRIGMKRL
+8 MKRF
-20 PALSILLASLL
+20 PALSILLAILL
-31 LISPLQQVQSAEAAN
+31 LAAPLQNIQSAEAAN

-55 LPYYSMKTYLPAVLN
+55 LPYYSMKTYLPAVLS

-88 GKAKKAVVTDVYK
+88 GKTKKPVIADVYK

-106 VPIAEP
+106 VPITEP

-131 DELVLANLLAKPV
+131 DKLVLAGLLAKPV

-194 LSAALHAQKKILSI
+194 LSAALHAQKKILSV
-208 TTPYLFNPAEA
+208 TTPYLFDPAEA

-226 AWAQIAPFID
+226 AWAQIAPHID

-263 KYAISIMPASKV
+263 KYAVSIMPASKV

-283 KDWVIKVEGVCPS
+283 KDWVTKVEGVCPS

-327 TYNETFAEVTFSYK
+327 TYNEKFAEVTFSYQ
-341 RDYAGQTSSG
+341 REYTGQTSSG

-367 QSFSLRAQLVAK
+367 QGFSVRAQLIAK
-379 YQLGGV
+379 YQLGGA

-412 LESTLS
+412 LESSLTLS
-418 LSTNEI
+418 KSEI
-424 SYGNPVTLSG
+424 TYGNPVTLSG

-439 DKSPVAGL
+439 DKTPVAGV
-447 AFSVEGKYS
+447 AFTVEGKYS
-456 DGSTRILTTGIT
+456 DGSTRTLTTGTT
-468 GIDGTYSIPMLIGK
+468 GFDGTYSIPMLIGK
-482 SVSLRVLTDSSW
+482 SVSLRVLTEATW
-494 EREASATP
+494 EREASATQ
-502 AFTLAVAR
+502 ASILTVAR
-510 NLIATPP
+510 NLILTPP

-531 VLPRTAGVTITLST
+531 VLPRTAGVTITLAT
-545 TSGKVIGQATTTDA
+545 TSGKVIGQTTTTDA

-575 TYQITVGADA
+575 TYQISFGADA
-585 TWPVLASDAF
+585 TWPVFASQVF

>member
-1 MQSNLRF
+1 
-8 VAKQKRIGMKRL
+8 MKRL
-20 PALSILLASLL
+20 PALSILLAFLL

-88 GKAKKAVVTDVYK
+88 GKTKKAVITDVYK
-101 TANPS
+101 PANPS
-106 VPIAEP
+106 VPITEP

-131 DELVLANLLAKPV
+131 DKLVLATLLAKPV

-185 PNWVLFIKE
+185 PNWVLFVKE
-194 LSAALHAQKKILSI
+194 LSAALHAEKKILSI

-283 KDWVIKVEGVCPS
+283 KDWVTKVEGVCPS

-341 RDYAGQTSSG
+341 REYTGQTSSG

-367 QSFSLRAQLVAK
+367 QSF
-379 YQLGGV
+379 
-385 AQWVIGQEEPLAMVA
+385 
-400 IRDVATSIAPAQ
+400 
-412 LESTLS
+412 
-418 LSTNEI
+418 
-424 SYGNPVTLSG
+424 
-434 LITLK
+434 
-439 DKSPVAGL
+439 
-447 AFSVEGKYS
+447 
-456 DGSTRILTTGIT
+456 
-468 GIDGTYSIPMLIGK
+468 
-482 SVSLRVLTDSSW
+482 
-494 EREASATP
+494 
-502 AFTLAVAR
+502 
-510 NLIATPP
+510 
-517 TSVKSGLPF
+517 
-526 TISGI
+526 
-531 VLPRTAGVTITLST
+531 
-545 TSGKVIGQATTTDA
+545 
-559 QGAFTI
+559 
-565 SVPAQARSIA
+565 
-575 TYQITVGADA
+575 
-585 TWPVLASDAF
+585 
-595 SIIIR
+595 

>member
-1 MQSNLRF
+1 
-8 VAKQKRIGMKRL
+8 MKRF
-20 PALSILLASLL
+20 PALSILLAILL
-31 LISPLQQVQSAEAAN
+31 LAAPLQNTQSAEAAN

-55 LPYYSMKTYLPAVLN
+55 LPYYSMKTYLPAVLS

-88 GKAKKAVVTDVYK
+88 GKTKKPVIADVYK

-106 VPIAEP
+106 VPITEP
-112 LAALRNAGMTIIPT
+112 LTALRNAGMTIIPT
-126 ISDGT
+126 ITDGT
-131 DELVLANLLAKPV
+131 EKLVLASLLAKPV

-194 LSAALHAQKKILSI
+194 LSAALHAQKKILSV
-208 TTPYLFNPAEA
+208 TTPYLFDPAEA

-226 AWAQIAPFID
+226 AWAQIAPHID

-263 KYAISIMPASKV
+263 KYAVSIMPASKV

-283 KDWVIKVEGVCPS
+283 KDWVTKVEGVCPS

-327 TYNETFAEVTFSYK
+327 TYNEKFAEVTFSYK
-341 RDYAGQTSSG
+341 REYTGQTSSG

-367 QSFSLRAQLVAK
+367 QGFSVRAQLIAK
-379 YQLGGV
+379 YQLGGA

-412 LESTLS
+412 LESSLTLS
-418 LSTNEI
+418 KNEI
-424 SYGNPVTLSG
+424 TYGNPVTLSG

-439 DKSPVAGL
+439 DKTPVAGV
-447 AFSVEGKYS
+447 AFTVEGKYS
-456 DGSTRILTTGIT
+456 DGSTRTLTTGTT
-468 GIDGTYSIPMLIGK
+468 GFDGTYSIPMLIGK
-482 SVSLRVLTDSSW
+482 SVSLRVLTEATW

-502 AFTLAVAR
+502 ASILTVAR
-510 NLIATPP
+510 NLILTPP
-517 TSVKSGLPF
+517 TSVKSGQPF

-531 VLPRTAGVTITLST
+531 VLPRTAGVTITLAT
-545 TSGKVIGQATTTDA
+545 TSGKVIGLATTTDA

-575 TYQITVGADA
+575 TYQISVGADA
-585 TWPVLASDAF
+585 TWPVFASQAF

>member
-1 MQSNLRF
+1 
-8 VAKQKRIGMKRL
+8 MKRF
-20 PALSILLASLL
+20 PALSILLAFLL
-31 LISPLQQVQSAEAAN
+31 FAAPLQNIESAEAAN

-55 LPYYSMKTYLPAVLN
+55 LPYYSMKTYLPAVLS

-88 GKAKKAVVTDVYK
+88 GKTKKAVITDVYK
-101 TANPS
+101 PANPS
-106 VPIAEP
+106 VPITEP
-112 LAALRNAGMTIIPT
+112 LTALRNAGMTIIPT

-131 DELVLANLLAKPV
+131 DKLVLANLLAKPV

-185 PNWVLFIKE
+185 PNWVLFVKE
-194 LSAALHAQKKILSI
+194 LSAALHAQNKILSI

-252 IGPIAWTEKTV
+252 IGPIVWTEKTV

-283 KDWVIKVEGVCPS
+283 KDWVTKVEGVCPS

-341 RDYAGQTSSG
+341 REYTGTTSSG

-367 QSFSLRAQLVAK
+367 QSFSVRAQLVAK
-379 YQLGGV
+379 YQLGGA

-412 LESTLS
+412 LESALLLS
-418 LSTNEI
+418 SNEV

-447 AFSVEGKYS
+447 AFTVEGKYP
-456 DGSTRILTTGIT
+456 DGSTRTLTTGTT
-468 GIDGTYSIPMLIGK
+468 GVDGSYSIPMLIGK
-482 SVSLRVLTDSSW
+482 SVSLRVLTESSW
-494 EREASATP
+494 EREASATS
-502 AFTLAVAR
+502 ALSLTVAR
-510 NLIATPP
+510 NLIMTPP
-517 TSVKSGLPF
+517 TSVKSGLAF

-531 VLPRTAGVTITLST
+531 VLPRAAGVTITLAT
-545 TSGKVIGQATTTDA
+545 TSGKVVGQATTTDA
-559 QGAFTI
+559 QGAFTLN
-565 SVPAQARSIA
+565 VPAQARSIA

-585 TWPVLASDAF
+585 TWPMLASDAF

>member
-1 MQSNLRF
+1 
-8 VAKQKRIGMKRL
+8 MKRF
-20 PALSILLASLL
+20 PALSIVLALLLLAL
-31 LISPLQQVQSAEAAN
+31 PLQQIQSAEAAN

-55 LPYYSMKTYLPAVLN
+55 LPYYSMKTYLPAVLS
-70 NADLIKEIMPF
+70 NADLIREIMPF

-88 GKAKKAVVTDVYK
+88 GATKKAVIADVYK
-101 TANPS
+101 SANPS

-131 DELVLANLLAKPV
+131 DQMVLANLLAKPV

-164 IDLDFEGFAFI
+164 VDLDFEGFAFT
-175 DPNTTWKTTA
+175 DSNTTWKTTA
-185 PNWVLFIKE
+185 PNWVLFVKE
-194 LSAALHAQKKILSI
+194 LSTALHAQQKILSI
-208 TTPYLFNPAEA
+208 TSPYLFNPAEA

-246 TSRPGP
+246 TTRPGP
-252 IGPIAWTEKTV
+252 IGPLAWTEKTV
-263 KYAISIMPASKV
+263 KYATSIMPASKV

-283 KDWVIKVEGVCPS
+283 KDWVTKVEGVCPA

-341 RDYAGQTSSG
+341 RDYTGQTSSG

-367 QSFSLRAQLVAK
+367 QGFSLRAQLVAK

-412 LESTLS
+412 LESSFTLS
-418 LSTNEI
+418 TDEV

-447 AFSVEGKYS
+447 AFAVEGKYS
-456 DGSTRILTTGIT
+456 DGTVRTLTTGIT

-482 SVSLRVLTDSSW
+482 SVSLRVLTESSW

-502 AFTLAVAR
+502 PLSLKVIR
-510 NLIATPP
+510 NLILTPP

-531 VLPRTAGVTITLST
+531 VLPRTAGVSVTLTT
-545 TSGKVIGQATTTDA
+545 TSGKIIGQATITDA
-559 QGAFTI
+559 QGTFI
-565 SVPAQARSIA
+565 LNIPAQSRSIA

-585 TWPVLASDAF
+585 TWPVLTSDTF

>member
-1 MQSNLRF
+1 
-8 VAKQKRIGMKRL
+8 MKRL
-20 PALSILLASLL
+20 SALSIFLAFLLFAV
-31 LISPLQQVQSAEAAN
+31 PLQNIESAEAAN

-55 LPYYSMKTYLPAVLN
+55 LPYYSMKTYLPAVLS

-88 GKAKKAVVTDVYK
+88 GKTKKAVIADVYK

-106 VPIAEP
+106 VPIEEP
-112 LAALRNAGMTIIPT
+112 LTALRNAGMTIIPT
-126 ISDGT
+126 ITDGT
-131 DELVLANLLAKPV
+131 EKLVLANLISKPV

-175 DPNTTWKTTA
+175 DPNTTWKATA

-194 LSAALHAQKKILSI
+194 LSAALHAQKKILSV
-208 TTPYLFNPAEA
+208 TTPYLFDPAEK

-226 AWAQIAPFID
+226 AWADIAPHID

-283 KDWVIKVEGVCPS
+283 KDWVTKVEGVCPS
-296 NLAKIITPSAKAGT
+296 NLAKVITPSAKAGT

-341 RDYAGQTSSG
+341 REYTGETSGG

-367 QSFSLRAQLVAK
+367 QSFSVRAKLVAK
-379 YQLGGV
+379 YQLGGA

-400 IRDVATSIAPAQ
+400 VREVATSIAPAQ
-412 LESTLS
+412 LESSLS

-424 SYGNPVTLSG
+424 SYGNPVTVSG

-447 AFSVEGKYS
+447 AFTVEGKYP
-456 DGSTRILTTGIT
+456 DGSTRNLTTGTT
-468 GIDGTYSIPMLIGK
+468 GIDGTYSIPMLVGK
-482 SVSLRVLTDSSW
+482 SVSLQVLTEPSW

-502 AFTLAVAR
+502 AITLTVAR
-510 NLIATPP
+510 NLIVTPP
-517 TSVKSGLPF
+517 TSVKSGVAF
-526 TISGI
+526 NISGV
-531 VLPRTAGVTITLST
+531 VLPRTAGVTVTLST

-559 QGAFTI
+559 QGAFTLN
-565 SVPAQARSIA
+565 VPAQTRSIA

>member
-1 MQSNLRF
+1 
-8 VAKQKRIGMKRL
+8 MKRF
-20 PALSILLASLL
+20 PALSILLAFLL
-31 LISPLQQVQSAEAAN
+31 FAAPLQNIESAEAAN

-55 LPYYSMKTYLPAVLN
+55 LPYYSMKTYLPAVLS

-88 GKAKKAVVTDVYK
+88 GKTKKAVVTDVYK
-101 TANPS
+101 PANPS
-106 VPIAEP
+106 VPITEP
-112 LAALRNAGMTIIPT
+112 LNALRNAGMTIIPT

-131 DELVLANLLAKPV
+131 DKLVLAKLLAKPV

-175 DPNTTWKTTA
+175 DPNTTWKATA
-185 PNWVLFIKE
+185 PNWVLFVKE
-194 LSAALHAQKKILSI
+194 LSAALHAQNKILSI

-219 QKGYFVY
+219 QKGYYVY

-283 KDWVIKVEGVCPS
+283 KDWVTKVEGVCPS

-317 SIAATYGAVP
+317 NIAATYGAVP

-341 RDYAGQTSSG
+341 REYTGTTSSG

-367 QSFSLRAQLVAK
+367 QSYSVRAQLVAK
-379 YQLGGV
+379 YQLGGA

-400 IRDVATSIAPAQ
+400 IRDIATSIAPAQ
-412 LESTLS
+412 LESSLS
-418 LSTNEI
+418 LSINEL
-424 SYGNPVTLSG
+424 SYGNPVALSG

-447 AFSVEGKYS
+447 AFTVEGKYPDS
-456 DGSTRILTTGIT
+456 STRTLTTGTT
-468 GIDGTYSIPMLIGK
+468 GVDGSYSIPMLIGK
-482 SVSLRVLTDSSW
+482 SVSLRVLTESSW

-502 AFTLAVAR
+502 ALSLTVTR
-510 NLIATPP
+510 NLIMTPP
-517 TSVKSGLPF
+517 TSVKSGLAF

-545 TSGKVIGQATTTDA
+545 TSGKAIGQATTTDE
-559 QGAFTI
+559 QGAFTLT
-565 SVPAQARSIA
+565 VPAQARSIA

-585 TWPVLASDAF
+585 TWPVLASEAF